1 MEMPGIVA
9 LAILF
14 SIYAVGELIAQKT
27 KAVFS
32 TVLGIALILLAGFWS
47 GVLPRTLIEDAQIS
61 GFGNLIAGVL
71 IVSLGTT
78 IDFPELKRQWKV
90 VVISLCC
97 VICAVGAIILA
108 GSPLMGSEL
117 AVSGAPIFAGGS
129 AATLI
134 MTTALKEKGLEYAG
148 TFCIALYVTQKF
160 IGVPIASL
168 LLRRTARQFR
178 DIPELVEEYSR
189 QESPREGGKSAGPL
203 ALPAQFAKPSVY
215 LAKLGIVAVIAYYAA
230 KLTGGKVHYFVMCLL
245 MGALFFSRLSGEGD
259 SRKDQFQRAHH
270 LFRDDP
276 HFLQSGDHNA
286 AAGSLGAA
294 GSGAHGAAG
303 RRRDGRR
310 GLRPRK
316 AAECSVRSRG
326 IAGHQLHLRLP
337 HHDAHPAGGIR
348 GSWPERKG
356 KGRHFELSAA
366 EDADSRF
373 CHRYDR
379 LRADRRFR
387 SKYAVRRTTLWN
399 RFTNRSAATSTNSVC
414 P

>member
-245 MGALFFSRLSGEGD
+245 MGALFFSLGFLEKGILAKTNSSGLITFFVTILIFSNLATTTPQQVLSVLPALALTALLGVG
-259 SRKDQFQRAHH
+259 
-270 LFRDDP
+270 
-276 HFLQSGDHNA
+276 GTA
-286 AAGSLGAA
+286 AAGFVLGKLLNVPFGLAVSLGISCTFGFPTTMLIPQEVSEAL
-294 GSGAHGAAG
+294 G
-303 RRRDGRR
+303 RNEKE
-310 GLRPRK
+310 K
-316 AAECSVRSRG
+316 AAILNYLLPKMLTAGFVTVTIASVL
-326 IAGHQLHLRLP
+326 IAGFVVNML
-337 HHDAHPAGGIR
+337 
-348 GSWPERKG
+348 
-356 KGRHFELSAA
+356 
-366 EDADSRF
+366 
-373 CHRYDR
+373 
-379 LRADRRFR
+379 
-387 SKYAVRRTTLWN
+387 
-399 RFTNRSAATSTNSVC
+399 
-414 P
+414 

>member
-148 TFCIALYVTQKF
+148 TFCIALYVMQKF

-189 QESPREGGKSAGPL
+189 QELPREGGKSAGPL

-245 MGALFFSRLSGEGD
+245 MGALFFSLGFLEKGILAKTNSSGLITFFVTILIFSNLATTTPQQVLSVLPALALSALLGVG
-259 SRKDQFQRAHH
+259 
-270 LFRDDP
+270 
-276 HFLQSGDHNA
+276 GTA
-286 AAGSLGAA
+286 AAGFVLGKLLNVPFGLAVSLGISCTFGFPTTMLIPQEVSEAL
-294 GSGAHGAAG
+294 G
-303 RRRDGRR
+303 RNEKE
-310 GLRPRK
+310 K
-316 AAECSVRSRG
+316 AAILNYLLPKMLTAGFVTVTIASVL
-326 IAGHQLHLRLP
+326 IAGFVVNML
-337 HHDAHPAGGIR
+337 
-348 GSWPERKG
+348 
-356 KGRHFELSAA
+356 
-366 EDADSRF
+366 
-373 CHRYDR
+373 
-379 LRADRRFR
+379 
-387 SKYAVRRTTLWN
+387 
-399 RFTNRSAATSTNSVC
+399 
-414 P
+414 

>member
-1 MEMPGIVA
+1 MPGIVA

-245 MGALFFSRLSGEGD
+245 MGALFFSLGFLEKGILAKTNSSGLITFFVTILIFSNLATTTPQQVLSVLPALALTALLGVG
-259 SRKDQFQRAHH
+259 
-270 LFRDDP
+270 
-276 HFLQSGDHNA
+276 GTA
-286 AAGSLGAA
+286 AAGFVLGKLLNVPFGLAVSLGISCTFGFPTTMLIPQEVSEAF
-294 GSGAHGAAG
+294 G
-303 RRRDGRR
+303 RNEKE
-310 GLRPRK
+310 K
-316 AAECSVRSRG
+316 AAILNYLLPKMLTAGFVTVTIASVL
-326 IAGHQLHLRLP
+326 IAGFVVNML
-337 HHDAHPAGGIR
+337 
-348 GSWPERKG
+348 
-356 KGRHFELSAA
+356 
-366 EDADSRF
+366 
-373 CHRYDR
+373 
-379 LRADRRFR
+379 
-387 SKYAVRRTTLWN
+387 
-399 RFTNRSAATSTNSVC
+399 
-414 P
+414 